1 MPAGIILLG
10 IGIGIT
16 ISIITCKIKKWHNN
30 KYTNNIAE
38 YYSYDNYNLSQSP
51 IPKKGVISLDN
62 INGTMTESEDGDY
75 TEL

>member
-16 ISIITCKIKKWHNN
+16 ISIITCKIKNWYDN
-30 KYTNNIAE
+30 KYNNDIAR
-38 YYSYDNYNLSQSP
+38 YYSHDNLNQSP
-51 IPKKGVISLDN
+51 IPKGVISLDN
-62 INGTMTESEDGDY
+62 INGVMTESEDGDY